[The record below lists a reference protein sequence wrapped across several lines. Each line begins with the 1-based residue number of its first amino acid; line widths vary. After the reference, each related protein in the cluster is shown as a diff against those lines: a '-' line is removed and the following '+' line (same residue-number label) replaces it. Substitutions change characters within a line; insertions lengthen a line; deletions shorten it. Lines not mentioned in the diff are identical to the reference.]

1 VCSTAQAGAPQA
13 GGRLFCV
20 ECGHFNSPEELCRL
34 AAFDLFLGELIDAKE
49 RAMRLRGQAERL
61 VELVEEEAKARK
73 VLESR
78 APAGFWAWHT
88 SEVA

>member
-1 VCSTAQAGAPQA
+1 VCSTTQAGAPQA

-20 ECGHFNSPEELCRL
+20 ECGHLNSPEELCRL

-49 RAMRLRGQAERL
+49 RAMRLRGQAEAA
-61 VELVEEEAKARK
+61 AKARK

-78 APAGFWAWHT
+78 APAGFWAWLR